1 MRPHRHRSKHHGMK
15 ESREVTEPTV
25 CEGATSGTASGI
37 CPIGKGKKCIQKRSP
52 SNSPRRNPNWS
63 KPQATLTRLHAILRS
78 FCQPVRC
85 LLLQR
90 SDGFLRVGVRG
101 GPILRY
107 SLTDFSLGRIS
118 QVSGPV
124 GVLPVAFPGVPVDN
138 PVSSIHG
145 SFGAGQ
151 CASSEGF
158 LATFTPLRARCGEVV
173 FSYPCSSSWI
183 VFIHI
188 PPQAGPREPRR

>member
-1 MRPHRHRSKHHGMK
+1 M
-15 ESREVTEPTV
+15 
-25 CEGATSGTASGI
+25 
-37 CPIGKGKKCIQKRSP
+37 
-52 SNSPRRNPNWS
+52 
-63 KPQATLTRLHAILRS
+63 
-78 FCQPVRC
+78 
-85 LLLQR
+85 
-90 SDGFLRVGVRG
+90 
-101 GPILRY
+101 RY

-138 PVSSIHG
+138 PVSSIHR

-188 PPQAGPREPRR
+188 PPQAGPREPRRRKPLRSPGRPPEGKRGDTIPPWMNEVRNNAMTSAPLTSEGGVLVALKPTDETASAPVETPRYERKQGSHGTDGLRGSNLWNRFWDLPFRER